1 MVKVVQ
7 FSFLLLFSFLH
18 LSYCQ
23 IRVAVLPFQ
32 NMDGDLT
39 LNVLSYKL
47 QDSIATLLHK
57 QDLQA
62 QNYIVIPT
70 DSIDILV
77 SQYNLDPLNPQYT
90 TDMWKAIKEL
100 RVDVVI
106 SGTFN
111 HVRNVTLFNA
121 YIYDVETKLPY
132 PDYQA
137 RNIFKSRKNAM
148 EAVPEIVKKLLPGLS
163 KQLIEKKSQAK

>member
-1 MVKVVQ
+1 MIKAFQ
-7 FSFLLLFSFLH
+7 FCILLLFSFPQF
-18 LSYCQ
+18 SFCQ

-47 QDSIATLLHK
+47 QDSIANLLREK
-57 QDLQA
+57 DPQA

-70 DSIDILV
+70 DSIDLLV
-77 SQYNLDPLNPQYT
+77 SQYNLDPLNPQYPS
-90 TDMWKAIKEL
+90 DMWKAVKDL
-100 RVDVVI
+100 RADVVI

-111 HVRNVTLFNA
+111 RFRNVTLFNA

-137 RNIFKSRKNAM
+137 RNIFKSEKNAM
-148 EAVPEIVKKLLPGLS
+148 EAVPEIVKELLPGLL
-163 KQLIEKKSQAK
+163 K